1 MPVEINYLLDKLY
14 KIDKSLGGT
23 AQSGLIFIIG
33 FFNLIAKGGGDEVN
47 NIKEACIQRMHA
59 LRKKI
64 EEREKKGRTAEGIR
78 LDVEMKDI
86 VGEIEMLLN
95 KMNEVIRK

>member
-1 MPVEINYLLDKLY
+1 
-14 KIDKSLGGT
+14 
-23 AQSGLIFIIG
+23 
-33 FFNLIAKGGGDEVN
+33 
-47 NIKEACIQRMHA
+47 MHA

-64 EEREKKGRTAEGIR
+64 EEREKKGRSPEGIR

>member
-1 MPVEINYLLDKLY
+1 M
-14 KIDKSLGGT
+14 
-23 AQSGLIFIIG
+23 
-33 FFNLIAKGGGDEVN
+33 
-47 NIKEACIQRMHA
+47 
-59 LRKKI
+59 

-86 VGEIEMLLN
+86 VAEIEMVLN